1 MPKYSDLSKVS
12 KSTIDKNRRLAWR
25 KYFQAEKKIY
35 KERVLHYYRLIALE
49 EELDKLYSHLDNQD
63 NRTIP
68 VHFKNQFK
76 ELLAASKKS
85 VSCPI
90 CLNIIATEKLK
101 VTNCGH
107 LYCDTCLAQINKCA
121 VCRRVLTR

>member
-1 MPKYSDLSKVS
+1 MTKYSDLSKVS

-25 KYFQAEKKIY
+25 KYFHVEKNTY
-35 KERVLHYYRLIALE
+35 KERVLHYHRLKALE
-49 EELDKLYSHLDNQD
+49 DELDLLYLHLDNQD

-76 ELLAASKKS
+76 ELLADNRKS

-90 CLNIIATEKLK
+90 CLEIIETDKLK

-107 LYCDTCLAQINKCA
+107 LYCDTCLAKIDKCA
-121 VCRRVLTR
+121 VCRKVLTR